1 MHVGIYVVM
10 FALPTSQNH
19 SRIFIDNT
27 FYLHQKYQNIVS
39 KKMSFFVACGKFE
52 CSLPQN
58 CAILHL
64 MISSNDFLWNTLACW
79 KTTDKSNAN
88 IIQFSQ
94 KSSFC
99 ANGKF
104 IDFEMAL
111 RGRAFSPIGA
121 MRNFARGIFCW
132 VVGIWQGVFLT
143 IWTFFKANENKILYI
158 LNLNYDQS

>member
-1 MHVGIYVVM
+1 MTSILSVGPPRWFESCLPLCDLPQWPLSFIFSFNHKSKDIITYIYGVYVSM
-10 FALPTSQNH
+10 YACRYLCSYVCTANISESTLGF
-19 SRIFIDNT
+19 FIDNT

-88 IIQFSQ
+88 IIQFS
-94 KSSFC
+94 
-99 ANGKF
+99 
-104 IDFEMAL
+104 
-111 RGRAFSPIGA
+111 P
-121 MRNFARGIFCW
+121 
-132 VVGIWQGVFLT
+132 
-143 IWTFFKANENKILYI
+143 KILFLCKWEI
-158 LNLNYDQS
+158 HWFRNGIKG